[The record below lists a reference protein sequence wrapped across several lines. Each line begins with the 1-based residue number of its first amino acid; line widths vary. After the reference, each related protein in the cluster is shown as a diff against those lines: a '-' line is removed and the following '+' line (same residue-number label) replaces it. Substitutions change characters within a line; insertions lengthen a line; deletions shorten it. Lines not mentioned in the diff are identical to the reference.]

1 MMKNG
6 CKMAVFSVAMHYF
19 FHPDAIIFSSRC
31 TIIFIATHNYLHRES
46 LFKPPAGHHLSLLS
60 VLI

>member
-1 MMKNG
+1 MMKNA

-31 TIIFIATHNYLHRES
+31 TIIFIATHYNPHRES
-46 LFKPPAGHHLSLLS
+46 LFKPPDGHYLSLLS